1 MSQPSPAPS
10 QWLVRISEVFAPF
23 LGEILDCL
31 GAKPLKTLGSEYHLV
46 QFDEPSAWQKT
57 SAARFVRW
65 NLPVHHA
72 WPCNP
77 QKMDGFV
84 EKAAQAIQR
93 KFADAKP
100 QALFIGQ
107 LDPGAPHKYY
117 KTLASNLRGRTLQL
131 FPALAGSPDVEAQDP
146 TAPTLF
152 CLVGKEGL
160 FCGLQSPQ
168 ASNGFFPGGTKYIS
182 QSAPGTISRAG
193 GKIAEALHYLPLR
206 HAPLAEGSHW
216 LELGASPGG
225 MTSELLRRGFRVT
238 AVDRAPL
245 DSRLARMENLSFI
258 HGDAA
263 SFTPPAGTTYDALL
277 SDLNGDA
284 HDSIGYVIR
293 LSRSLRPGGLVVFT
307 LKMPNVTT
315 LGEANALFDQIE
327 YAADRA
333 KLSLFARTHLTY
345 NRQELTL
352 FFEKRA

>member
-1 MSQPSPAPS
+1 MSLPAPVPS

-23 LGEILDCL
+23 LGEILDAL
-31 GAKPLKTLGSEYHLV
+31 GAKPMKTLGSEYHLV
-46 QFDEPSAWQKT
+46 QFGDPSGWRQT
-57 SAARFVRW
+57 DAAKFVRW
-65 NLPVHHA
+65 NLPVYHA

-77 QKMDGFV
+77 QKMDGFI
-84 EKAAQAIQR
+84 EKAAQTIRR
-93 KFADAKP
+93 KFADARP

-131 FPALAGSPDVEAQDP
+131 FPELAGSPDVEAQDP

-160 FCGLQSPQ
+160 ICGLQSPQ
-168 ASNGFFPGGTKYIS
+168 NSNGFFPGGTKYVS

-193 GKIAEALHYLPLR
+193 GKIAEALHYLPLH
-206 HAPLAEGSHW
+206 HAPLPEGSHW

-225 MTSELLRRGFRVT
+225 MTSELLQRGFRVT
-238 AVDRAPL
+238 AIDRAPL
-245 DSRLARMENLSFI
+245 DRRLDRAENLTFV

-284 HDSIGYVIR
+284 RDSIDYVIR
-293 LSRSLRPGGLVVFT
+293 LSRHLRPGGLVVFT

-315 LGEANALFDQIE
+315 LAEANALFDQIE
-327 YAADRA
+327 YAADQA
-333 KLSLFARTHLTY
+333 KLDLFARTHLTY